1 MASNF
6 SLQPLL
12 ELMQNRTDEA
22 TRHLGKLI
30 SAEQNARSRLEMLE
44 QYRAEYAD
52 KLRDAIAQG
61 LTRQVL
67 ANYQDFLGRIDE
79 AIGQQREIVNQSEAG
94 TRRGQE
100 HWKQQ
105 NTRLKAIG
113 TLATR
118 HETRERQRENKQE
131 QKLLDEFS
139 ARKYSS
145 GQDDNQE

>member
-6 SLQPLL
+6 TLQPLL
-12 ELMQNRTDEA
+12 ELMQTRTDEA

-44 QYRAEYAD
+44 QYRAEYAG
-52 KLRDAIAQG
+52 KLRDATARG
-61 LTRQVL
+61 VTRQVL
-67 ANYQDFLGRIDE
+67 GNYQDFLGRIDE
-79 AIGQQREIVNQSEAG
+79 AIGQQREIVSQSEAG

-105 NTRLKAIG
+105 NTRLKAID

-118 HETRERQRENKQE
+118 HETREKHRENKQE

-145 GQDDNQE
+145 GPDDKQD

>member
-1 MASNF
+1 MANTF

-12 ELMQNRTDEA
+12 ELMQSRTDEA

-113 TLATR
+113 TLASR

-145 GQDDNQE
+145 GQNDKSE

>member
-1 MASNF
+1 MAANF

-22 TRHLGKLI
+22 TRNLGKLI

-52 KLRDAIAQG
+52 KLRDATAQG

-79 AIGQQREIVNQSEAG
+79 AIGQQREIVRQSEAG

-105 NTRLKAIG
+105 NTRLQAIG

-118 HETRERQRENKQE
+118 HEAREKQKENKQE

-139 ARKYSS
+139 ARKFVA
-145 GQDDNQE
+145 DTKNDLK

>member
-79 AIGQQREIVNQSEAG
+79 AIGQQREMLSQSEAG

-145 GQDDNQE
+145 GQDDNQ